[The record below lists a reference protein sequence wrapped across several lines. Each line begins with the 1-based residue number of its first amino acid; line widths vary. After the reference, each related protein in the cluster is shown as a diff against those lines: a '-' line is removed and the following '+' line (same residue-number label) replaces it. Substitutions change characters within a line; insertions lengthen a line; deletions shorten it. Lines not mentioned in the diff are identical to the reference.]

1 MTAMESDSSLASK
14 CLDLCQMLA
23 SQGQSFTF
31 SVTIGSTFNF
41 SVEHSQPG
49 IPGFKCQSRGEEE
62 EPLNSKKRCKEEER
76 IPEKEIPSVNTRPHW
91 CDPGWPGCSTC
102 DCTQGEC
109 IQVWPMWKQ
118 LQVRKWI
125 EDSHR
130 KSPQE
135 CEHAEGGSPKLT
147 QWFRGHLLPP
157 VLDASREEEECNWI
171 AIGLCKNCPAELSGQ
186 YCCERSKQLCVRVEA
201 GSECTTLTQLLN
213 GFISVICMLADPHS
227 MSSSSNP
234 SVAWLS
240 FLV

>member
-41 SVEHSQPG
+41 SMSTRSQESPASNAKAEVKKKSPSTRRRDARRRKEFLRRKSQVSTHDPTDVTLAG
-49 IPGFKCQSRGEEE
+49 QDVQPVIAHKENTFKCDQSESNFKSENG
-62 EPLNSKKRCKEEER
+62 LKIHTGKVHKNVNMQKEVLR
-76 IPEKEIPSVNTRPHW
+76 SSHNGSV
-91 CDPGWPGCSTC
+91 DIS
-102 DCTQGEC
+102 
-109 IQVWPMWKQ
+109 
-118 LQVRKWI
+118 
-125 EDSHR
+125 
-130 KSPQE
+130 
-135 CEHAEGGSPKLT
+135 
-147 QWFRGHLLPP
+147 FPP
-157 VLDASREEEECNWI
+157 VLDASREEEEYNWI

-213 GFISVICMLADPHS
+213 GFFSVICMLADPHS

-234 SVAWLS
+234 SVA
-240 FLV
+240 